1 MIQKTEGVLYVRH
14 WPRLALLA
22 QTIIA
27 AGTFIV
33 ANDVT
38 QELSPLQVGWFRI
51 LLSFIFV
58 SPFYLLTLRRRRFP
72 DRGDIARFALLGL
85 TGVTA
90 NQMLFLFGIQL
101 SPPLNGALFYAFT
114 PVVVLVMAAMWL
126 GERLTLAKISGVAAA
141 VGGVVL
147 VLSSRGL
154 NLTGGTGRGNLLLLL
169 AVTAWAGYTLLGK
182 PLLKK
187 YDALT
192 VTVWAF
198 GFGALSMLPASPWVF
213 RDLDMSMVSPR
224 AWLGILYLSALT
236 SGVAFTLWY
245 WALKRLQAGQVAVFT
260 NLQAP
265 TTALMSWMFFG
276 AVPGGLV
283 VSGGLLV
290 IMGVTLAQLAT
301 RRAEREAAEMDF
313 DIDSSA
319 RVPHVEP
326 PGEPARGET

>member
-1 MIQKTEGVLYVRH
+1 MRH
-14 WPRLALLA
+14 LPRLALLV

-51 LLSFIFV
+51 LLSFIFIL
-58 SPFYLLTLRRRRFP
+58 PFYLLTLRRRRFP

-85 TGVTA
+85 TGITA

-114 PVVVLVMAAMWL
+114 PVVVLVMAAMLL
-126 GERLTLAKISGVAAA
+126 GERLTFAKIVGVAAA
-141 VGGVVL
+141 VVGVIL

-154 NLTGGTGRGNLLLLL
+154 NLAGGLGRGDLLLLL
-169 AVTAWAGYTLLGK
+169 AVTAWAGYTLMGK

-198 GFGALSMLPASPWVF
+198 GFGALSILPAWPWVF
-213 RDLDMSMVSPR
+213 RDLDVSTVSLR

-265 TTALMSWMFFG
+265 TTALMSWMLFG
-276 AVPGGLV
+276 AIPGGLV

-301 RRAEREAAEMDF
+301 RRAEREVAEVDSNV
-313 DIDSSA
+313 DSSA
-319 RVPHVEP
+319 RVPQIEQTS
-326 PGEPARGET
+326 EPARGEP